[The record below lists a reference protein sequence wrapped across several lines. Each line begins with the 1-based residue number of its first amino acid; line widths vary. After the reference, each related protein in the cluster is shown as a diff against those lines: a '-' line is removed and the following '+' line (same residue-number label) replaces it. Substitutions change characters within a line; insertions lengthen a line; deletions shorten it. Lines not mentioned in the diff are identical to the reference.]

1 MAYKKLYRSR
11 ENAMVGG
18 VCAGLAEYF
27 NIDPSLARLATVLLV
42 FPGGLSFWAYIV
54 AWIIIPQKPL
64 EGVGEIDTSASQ
76 GEINQ
81 PADDTQIDEE
91 EKTDKTKLIAGVVLI
106 ALGAFFLLNT
116 LNIFVWFSFFK
127 LWPVVLIVIGAV
139 ILLKG
144 LNRGEHD
151 ES

>member
-1 MAYKKLYRSR
+1 MNIKKKPVFWFLVLT
-11 ENAMVGG
+11 VGMILTSWNLPRWSSW
-18 VCAGLAEYF
+18 GL
-27 NIDPSLARLATVLLV
+27 D
-42 FPGGLSFWAYIV
+42 WYIV

-76 GEINQ
+76 GEISQ
-81 PADDTQIDEE
+81 PVVDTQIDEE

>member
-1 MAYKKLYRSR
+1 MPHKKLYRSR
-11 ENAMVGG
+11 ENAMIGG

-27 NIDPSLARLATVLLV
+27 NIDPSLTRLATVLLI

-64 EGVGEIDTSASQ
+64 GEITSESTEAAEDETEQAGDEMKVEKDQQ
-76 GEINQ
+76 G
-81 PADDTQIDEE
+81 
-91 EKTDKTKLIAGVVLI
+91 DKTRFVAGIILV
-106 ALGAFFLLNT
+106 ALGLFFLMNT

-127 LWPVVLIVIGAV
+127 LWPIVLIVIGAV
-139 ILLKG
+139 ILIRGLEKG
-144 LNRGEHD
+144 GGN

>member
-1 MAYKKLYRSR
+1 MPHKKLYRSR
-11 ENAMVGG
+11 ENAMIGG

-27 NIDPSLARLATVLLV
+27 NIDPSLTRLATVLLI

-64 EGVGEIDTSASQ
+64 GEITSESTDAAEDETEPTGDEMKVEKDQQ
-76 GEINQ
+76 G
-81 PADDTQIDEE
+81 
-91 EKTDKTKLIAGVVLI
+91 DKTRFVAGTILI
-106 ALGAFFLLNT
+106 ALGLFFLMNT

-127 LWPVVLIVIGAV
+127 LWPIVLIVIGAV
-139 ILLKG
+139 ILIRGLEKG
-144 LNRGEHD
+144 GGN